1 MNVALFSEC
10 YLPITNGV
18 VTSMCTLRQALE
30 AQGHQVVIFAPGD
43 ALPDDGPAVYRLPAL
58 PFPRHP
64 YHWARPFPRIPVNIG
79 DLRLDVVHCQHP
91 FTVGRLGAVFAA
103 RHALP
108 MVYTAHTLYDTMA
121 GQLRVPLARNLT
133 EHAVRSLVR
142 SFCQRAEIVVA
153 PSQMTARQLRHNGV
167 RSRMELVP
175 SSVIPP
181 TSTPGGRARMRSSLG
196 IAEQDCVILTLGR
209 LGVEKRVDIVLEAA
223 ALLLRRRD
231 LRCTVHL
238 LVVGGG
244 PCADD
249 LRIQAEEL
257 GLGRHVHF
265 AGTQPHEL
273 IGDWYAAADVFAL
286 ASPIETQGLVVLEAM
301 CCGLPV
307 VLVDE
312 GGAPEFV
319 RDGVDGLRVALDARA
334 LAAGLARLLADADLR
349 RRLAVEAKRRSD
361 DFTPAVM
368 AGRMLEVYRASIESR
383 RIRTPR
389 QRRPMRTRW
398 RPRR

>member
-30 AQGHQVVIFAPGD
+30 EQGHHVAIFAPGD
-43 ALPDDGPAVYRLPAL
+43 PLPDDGPDVYRLPAL

-64 YHWARPFPRIPVNIG
+64 YHWARPFPRVPLNI
-79 DLRLDVVHCQHP
+79 DELRLEVVHCQHP
-91 FTVGRLGAVFAA
+91 FTIGRLGAVFAA

-153 PSQMTARQLRHNGV
+153 PSAVTVRQLRRNGV

-181 TSTPGGRARMRSSLG
+181 RCTVGGRARLRSSLG
-196 IAEQDCVILTLGR
+196 IDEHDRVILTLGR
-209 LGVEKRVDIVLEAA
+209 LGVEKRVDIVLEAM

-231 LRCTVHL
+231 LRSTTHL

-249 LRIQAEEL
+249 LRTQAADL

-265 AGTQPHEL
+265 AGSQPHNR
-273 IGDWYAAADVFAL
+273 IGDWYAAADLFTL
-286 ASPIETQGLVVLEAM
+286 ASPVETQGLVVLEAM

-312 GGAPEFV
+312 GGAREFV
-319 RDGVDGLRVALDARA
+319 RDGVDGLRVPLDAVA
-334 LAAGLARLLADADLR
+334 LSEGWGYVLSDQDLR
-349 RRLAVEAKRRSD
+349 LRLAQEAQRRSG
-361 DFTPAVM
+361 DFTPAAM
-368 AGRMLEVYRASIESR
+368 AGRMLEVYRAAIESR

-389 QRRPMRTRW
+389 QRRPMRSRW